1 MCLIAFVG
9 NPNVGKSTLFNA
21 LTGLN
26 QHTGNWPG
34 KTVALAQGKCM
45 YKGQTYDLVDLP
57 GTYSLCS
64 ASPEEKVSEDFL
76 KSQEM
81 DCTVVV
87 CDATCMERSLI
98 LALQV
103 VEICPK
109 VVVCVNLIDEAQ
121 RMGVQIDAKALERRL
136 GVPMVLTN
144 ADAQEGID
152 ALMESVRKVCDGFAP
167 LRPMRIEHDHTDSE
181 ENAKAFV
188 LQAQALAQ
196 MCVKSGETEKPTLTQ
211 RLDAIFLHRI
221 YGYLTMLLLLFVTFW
236 LTMQGANYPSQA
248 LAKCFDSLGEVL
260 SRGARWLNLPDFFA
274 GICIDGVY
282 ATAARVVSVML
293 PPMAIFFPLFTLLED
308 FGYLPRVAFLLDR
321 CFGRVGACG
330 KQSLTMCM
338 GFGCNAVG
346 VSGCR
351 IIDSPRER
359 KIALIT
365 NAFVPCNGRFPGLI
379 FLLGL
384 LFASA
389 WLSALALT
397 VCIVLSVLMTMLASL
412 LLHRTCLRGSSSS
425 VILELPPY
433 RRPRFWRVLIR
444 SLLDRTVLILGR
456 AVAVAAP
463 MGAILWLF
471 ANVQIDG
478 RALLQII
485 SEFLDAPARIFGLS
499 GAILLAF
506 LLGSPANELV
516 LPILVMILSSAT
528 TLTDGAMQEV
538 LFANGWTW
546 QLSVSMIVFF
556 LFHWPCTTT
565 LWTIWK
571 ETHSKKQ
578 TVMAALLPTAFGLGL
593 CFLINLFL

>member
-1 MCLIAFVG
+1 MRLIAFVG

-34 KTVALAQGKCM
+34 KTVSLAQGKCV
-45 YKGQTYDLVDLP
+45 YKGENYELVDLP
-57 GTYSLCS
+57 GTYSLHG
-64 ASPEEKVSEDFL
+64 ASPEEKISADFL

-81 DCTVVV
+81 DCAVVV
-87 CDATCMERSLI
+87 CDATCLERSLI

-103 VEICPK
+103 VELCPK
-109 VVVCVNLIDEAQ
+109 AVVCVNLIDEAQ
-121 RMGVQIDAKALERRL
+121 RIGLQIDDKALARRL
-136 GVPMVLTN
+136 GVPVVLTN
-144 ADAQEGID
+144 ADAQEGLD
-152 ALMESVRKVCDGFAP
+152 RLMEAVREVCDGFAP
-167 LRPMRIEHDHTDSE
+167 SMPICVKCTDSE
-181 ENAKAFV
+181 ERAKAFV
-188 LQAQALAQ
+188 LCAQELSQ
-196 MCVKSGETEKPTLTQ
+196 TCIKSTQVRKPTLTQ

-221 YGYLTMLLLLFVTFW
+221 YGYLTMLLLLFAIFW

-248 LAKCFDSLGEVL
+248 LAGCFARFGEIL
-260 SRGARWLNLPDFFA
+260 LRGARWLNLPDFFV
-274 GICIDGVY
+274 GICIDGIY
-282 ATAARVVSVML
+282 ATATRVVSVML

-321 CFGRVGACG
+321 SFTRVGACG

-359 KIALIT
+359 KIAVVT

-384 LFASA
+384 LFASP
-389 WLSALALT
+389 WVSALALT
-397 VCIVLSVLMTMLASL
+397 ACIVLSVLMTMLASL
-412 LLHRTCLRGSSSS
+412 LLHKTCLRGSPTSF
-425 VILELPPY
+425 ILELPPY

-471 ANVQIDG
+471 ANVQLDG
-478 RALLQII
+478 QPILQIV
-485 SEFLDAPARIFGLS
+485 SAFLDAPARIFGLN

-516 LPILVMILSSAT
+516 LPILVMILTSAT
-528 TLTDGAMQEV
+528 TLTDGAMQEI
-538 LFANGWTW
+538 LLANGWTW

-565 LWTIWK
+565 LWTVWK

-578 TVMAALLPTAFGLGL
+578 TLMAALLPTTFGLAL
-593 CFLINLFL
+593 CFFVNIII